1 MIVTSLISS
10 QCPQVILWRRSS
22 HFLRGTK
29 KIYEK
34 KDKTKEIYKIKV
46 FFTVKKCLVTSITS
60 QPMNYFPQLTNTS
73 YAELKQRNNRKE
85 NDKRK
90 KNHTILKCL
99 KKYYKQLLDTFN
111 NFFEE
116 MKCNVSKSWA
126 WFFHLFKHFY
136 IYRTRSGKLN
146 GFCMMKSLTG
156 MGSKQRIVW
165 VCLSILWVDA

>member
-1 MIVTSLISS
+1 MICDSNFTHFVPVSPGDLMKKVKSFSS
-10 QCPQVILWRRSS
+10 RYQKN
-22 HFLRGTK
+22 LRK
-29 KIYEK
+29 KRQNERDIQ
-34 KDKTKEIYKIKV
+34 DKS
-46 FFTVKKCLVTSITS
+46 FFYCKKCLVTSITS
-60 QPMNYFPQLTNTS
+60 QPINYFPQLTNTS

-99 KKYYKQLLDTFN
+99 KKCYKQLLDTFN

-116 MKCNVSKSWA
+116 MKCNMSKSWA

-146 GFCMMKSLTG
+146 DFCMMESLTG
-156 MGSKQRIVW
+156 MGSKPRIVW
-165 VCLSILWVDA
+165 VCLSIL